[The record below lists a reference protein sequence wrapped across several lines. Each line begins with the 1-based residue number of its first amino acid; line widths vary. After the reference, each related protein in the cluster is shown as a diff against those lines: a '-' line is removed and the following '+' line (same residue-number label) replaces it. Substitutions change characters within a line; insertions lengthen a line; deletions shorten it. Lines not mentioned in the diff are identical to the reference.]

1 MDYARITMEYDGS
14 EWMLQDYLW
23 VAMGLYKLYMNWPW
37 ITRMLRMDCRWIM
50 NILCM
55 VCNRFLL

>member
-1 MDYARITMEYDGS
+1 MEYDGS
-14 EWMLQDYLW
+14 KWMLQDYLW
-23 VAMGLYKLYMNWPW
+23 VAMGLHKLYMNWRW
-37 ITRMLRMDCRWIM
+37 ITRMLRMHCRWIM